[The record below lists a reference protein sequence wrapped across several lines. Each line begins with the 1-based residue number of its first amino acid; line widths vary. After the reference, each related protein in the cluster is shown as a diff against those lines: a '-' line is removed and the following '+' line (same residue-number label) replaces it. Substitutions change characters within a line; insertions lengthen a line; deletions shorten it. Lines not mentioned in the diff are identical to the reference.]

1 MKTFAVKIL
10 LCFCCQKDKRL
21 QQIAGTA
28 LKIMKA
34 KAFDTRLFKR
44 ILKFTKPYQ
53 WRFNG
58 VIIFAVSLSIFAALR
73 PYLLKQTVDGYIA
86 TQDQN
91 GLLMYVILMG
101 IVLLLEVFSQ
111 FYFVYWANWL
121 GQDIVKDIRTKLFRH
136 ILSFRMKYFDHVPV
150 GQLVTRSV
158 SDIESIARI
167 FSQGLF
173 MIISDLMK
181 MVVVLAFMFYMNW
194 TLTWIVI
201 VAMPILVFFTRIFQ
215 KKMQVAF
222 EEVRTQIA
230 NMNSFVQERVT
241 GMKIVQLFNREKIEY
256 EKFKSINDKHK
267 KAWIKTI
274 LYNSIFFPIADII
287 SSLTLGFI
295 VLYGGIKILNGDNFT
310 TFGDLFS
317 YTMFIGMLFN
327 PLRQIADKFNEMQLG
342 MIAANRVF
350 DILDT
355 EDQIQDT
362 GVIDAPIFKG
372 DIEFKKVRFGYI
384 PDEEVIKG
392 IDLEVSAGQTIAI
405 VGSTGAGKSTIINL
419 LNRFYEINSG
429 SIYIDNHNI
438 ENYTLGSLRKQIAV
452 VLQDVFLFADTIFN
466 NITLNNPEISREQ
479 VLAAAKKIG
488 VHEFIMSLPD
498 NYDFDVKE
506 RGVMLSSGQRQLFA
520 FLRAYVSN
528 PSILIL
534 DEATSSIDTYSEEL
548 IQRATETI
556 TKGRTSIVIAHRLA
570 TIVNADKIVVM
581 DKGLIV
587 EQGTHQ
593 ELINRESGYYK
604 NLYDSQF
611 SVAN

>member
-1 MKTFAVKIL
+1 
-10 LCFCCQKDKRL
+10 
-21 QQIAGTA
+21 
-28 LKIMKA
+28 MKA

-44 ILKFTKPYQ
+44 ILYYTKPYQ

-58 VIIFAVSLSIFAALR
+58 VIAFAISLSVFAALR
-73 PYLLKQTVDGYIA
+73 PYLLKQTVDGYIQTEDA
-86 TQDQN
+86 K
-91 GLLMYVILMG
+91 GLLFYITLMG
-101 IVLLLEVFSQ
+101 VVLLAEVFSQ

-121 GQDIVKDIRTKLFRH
+121 GQDIVKDIRIKLFKH
-136 ILSFRMKYFDHVPV
+136 ILSFRMKYFDLVPV

-181 MVVVLAFMFYMNW
+181 MLVVLIFMFYMNW
-194 TLTWIVI
+194 KLTWIVV
-201 VAMPILVFFTRIFQ
+201 VAMPILVIITRVFQ
-215 KKMQVAF
+215 RKMQVAF

-241 GMKIVQLFNREKIEY
+241 GMKIVQLFTREIIEAD
-256 EKFKSINDKHK
+256 KFKDINDKHK

-287 SSLTLGFI
+287 SSLTLGVI
-295 VLYGGIKILNGDNFT
+295 VMYGGMKILNGDTFT

-317 YTMFIGMLFN
+317 YTMFITMLFN

-350 DILDT
+350 EIIDT
-355 EDQIQDT
+355 QDQIQDT
-362 GVIDAPIFKG
+362 GKIEAPLFEGNISFK
-372 DIEFKKVRFGYI
+372 EVRFSYI
-384 PDEEVIKG
+384 ADEEVIKG
-392 IDLEVSAGQTIAI
+392 IDLEVQSGQTIAI

-429 SIYIDNHNI
+429 TIYIDNQNI
-438 ENYTLGSLRKQIAV
+438 ENYTLDSLRKQIAV
-452 VLQDVFLFADTIFN
+452 VLQDVFLFADTIYN
-466 NITLNNPEISREQ
+466 NITLNNPAITRED
-479 VLAAAKKIG
+479 VLAAAKEIG
-488 VHEFIMSLPD
+488 VHKFIMSLPD
-498 NYDFDVKE
+498 NYDFNVKE
-506 RGVMLSSGQRQLFA
+506 RGVMLSSGQRQLIA

-534 DEATSSIDTYSEEL
+534 DEATSSIDSYSEEM

-581 DKGLIV
+581 DQGLVV

-593 ELINRESGYYK
+593 ELIHRQGGYYK

-611 SVAN
+611 SIAN

>member
-1 MKTFAVKIL
+1 
-10 LCFCCQKDKRL
+10 
-21 QQIAGTA
+21 
-28 LKIMKA
+28 MKA

-44 ILKFTKPYQ
+44 ILQYTKPYQ
-53 WRFNG
+53 LRFRG
-58 VIIFAVSLSIFAALR
+58 VIAFAISLSVFAALR
-73 PYLLKQTVDGYIA
+73 PYLLKQTVDGYIK
-86 TQDQN
+86 THDQQ
-91 GLLMYVILMG
+91 GLLMYISLMG
-101 IVLLLEVFSQ
+101 IVLLAEVFSQ
-111 FYFVYWANWL
+111 YYFVFWANWL
-121 GQDIVKDIRTKLFRH
+121 GQDIVKDIRTKLFKH

-158 SDIESIARI
+158 SDIEAIARI

-181 MVVVLAFMFYMNW
+181 MVVVLFFMFYMNW
-194 TLTWIVI
+194 KLTWIVI

-215 KKMQVAF
+215 RKMQVAF
-222 EEVRTQIA
+222 EEVRTEIA

-241 GMKIVQLFNREKIEY
+241 GMKIVQLFNREDIEFD
-256 EKFKSINDKHK
+256 KFKNINDKHR

-295 VLYGGIKILNGDNFT
+295 VLYGGFKILNGDTFT

-355 EDQIQDT
+355 DDQIQDT
-362 GVIDAPIFKG
+362 GTIEAPVFEG
-372 DIEFKKVRFGYI
+372 NIEFKDVRFGYI

-392 IDLEVSAGQTIAI
+392 IHLEVKAGQTIAI

-429 SIYIDNHNI
+429 TIYIDHQNI

-452 VLQDVFLFADTIFN
+452 VLQDVFLFADTIYN
-466 NITLNNPEISREQ
+466 NITLNNPTISREE
-479 VLAAAKKIG
+479 VLAAAQKIG
-488 VHEFIMSLPD
+488 VHDFIMSLPD

-506 RGVMLSSGQRQLFA
+506 RGVMLSSGQRQLIA
-520 FLRAYVSN
+520 FLRAFVSN

-593 ELINRESGYYK
+593 ELVNKTTGYYK

>member
-1 MKTFAVKIL
+1 
-10 LCFCCQKDKRL
+10 
-21 QQIAGTA
+21 
-28 LKIMKA
+28 MKA
-34 KAFDTRLFKR
+34 KAFDIRLFKR
-44 ILKFTKPYQ
+44 ILEYTKPYQ

-58 VIIFAVSLSIFAALR
+58 VVVFAISLSVFAALR
-73 PYLLKQTVDGYIA
+73 PYLLKQTVDGYIQTEDA
-86 TQDQN
+86 N
-91 GLLMYVILMG
+91 GLLIYIILMG

-111 FYFVYWANWL
+111 FYFVFWANWL
-121 GQDIVKDIRTKLFRH
+121 GQDIVKDIRVKLFKH
-136 ILSFRMKYFDHVPV
+136 ILSFRMKYFDLVPV

-158 SDIESIARI
+158 SDIEAIARI

-181 MVVVLAFMFYMNW
+181 MVVVLGFMLYMNW
-194 TLTWIVI
+194 KLTWIVI
-201 VAMPILVFFTRIFQ
+201 IAMPILVFFTRIFQ
-215 KKMQVAF
+215 RKMQVAF
-222 EEVRTQIA
+222 EEVRNEIS
-230 NMNSFVQERVT
+230 NMNTFVQERVT
-241 GMKIVQLFNREKIEY
+241 GMKIVQLFNRENIESD
-256 EKFKSINDKHK
+256 KFKDINHKHK
-267 KAWIKTI
+267 TAWIKTI

-287 SSLTLGFI
+287 SSLTLGFV
-295 VLYGGIKILNGDNFT
+295 VLYGGIKILNGDHFT

-350 DILDT
+350 EILDT
-355 EDQIQDT
+355 QDQIQDT
-362 GVIDAPIFKG
+362 GKMEAPVFNGNISFK
-372 DIEFKKVRFGYI
+372 EVRFGYI
-384 PDEEVIKG
+384 PNEEVIKG
-392 IDLEVSAGQTIAI
+392 INLEVNAGNTVAI

-419 LNRFYEINSG
+419 LNRFYEINEG
-429 SIYIDNHNI
+429 TICIDNQNI
-438 ENYTLGSLRKQIAV
+438 ENYTLSSLRKQIAV
-452 VLQDVFLFADTIFN
+452 VLQDVFLFADTIYN
-466 NITLNNPEISREQ
+466 NITLNNPDITRED
-479 VLAAAKKIG
+479 VYKAAREIG
-488 VHEFIMSLPD
+488 VHDFIMSLPD

-506 RGVMLSSGQRQLFA
+506 RGVMLSSGQRQLIA

-581 DKGLIV
+581 DQGLIV

-593 ELINRESGYYK
+593 ELVEKEGGYYK

>member
-1 MKTFAVKIL
+1 
-10 LCFCCQKDKRL
+10 
-21 QQIAGTA
+21 
-28 LKIMKA
+28 MKA

-44 ILKFTKPYQ
+44 ILKYTKPYQ
-53 WRFNG
+53 LRFRG
-58 VIIFAVSLSIFAALR
+58 VIVFAISLSVFAALR
-73 PYLLKQTVDGYIA
+73 PYLLKQTVDGYIK
-86 TQDQN
+86 THDQQ
-91 GLLMYVILMG
+91 GLLFYITLMG
-101 IVLLLEVFSQ
+101 IVLLAEVFSQ
-111 FYFVYWANWL
+111 YYFVFWANWL
-121 GQDIVKDIRTKLFRH
+121 GQDIVKDIRTKLFKH

-158 SDIESIARI
+158 SDIEAIARI

-181 MVVVLAFMFYMNW
+181 MVVVLFFMFYMNW
-194 TLTWIVI
+194 KLTWIVI
-201 VAMPILVFFTRIFQ
+201 VAMPVLVFFTRIFQ
-215 KKMQVAF
+215 RKMQIAF
-222 EEVRTQIA
+222 EEVRTEIA

-241 GMKIVQLFNREKIEY
+241 GMKIVQLFNREDIELD
-256 EKFKSINDKHK
+256 KFKNINEKHR

-295 VLYGGIKILNGDNFT
+295 VLYGGFKILNGDMFT

-355 EDQIQDT
+355 QDQIQDT
-362 GVIDAPIFKG
+362 GTIEAPVFKG
-372 DIEFKKVRFGYI
+372 DIEFKDVRFGYI

-392 IDLEVSAGQTIAI
+392 IDLEVKAGQTIAI

-429 SIYIDNHNI
+429 TICIDHHDI
-438 ENYTLGSLRKQIAV
+438 ENYTLDSLRKQIAV
-452 VLQDVFLFADTIFN
+452 VLQDVFLFADTIYN
-466 NITLNNPEISREQ
+466 NITLNNPAISREE
-479 VLAAAKKIG
+479 VLAAAQKIG
-488 VHEFIMSLPD
+488 VHDFIMSLPD

-506 RGVMLSSGQRQLFA
+506 RGVMLSSGQRQLIA
-520 FLRAYVSN
+520 FLRAFVSN

-556 TKGRTSIVIAHRLA
+556 TQGRTSIVIAHRLA

-581 DKGLIV
+581 DKGLVV
-587 EQGTHQ
+587 EEGTHQ
-593 ELINRESGYYK
+593 ELINKESGYYK

>member
-1 MKTFAVKIL
+1 
-10 LCFCCQKDKRL
+10 
-21 QQIAGTA
+21 
-28 LKIMKA
+28 MKA

-44 ILKFTKPYQ
+44 ILQYTKPYQ
-53 WRFNG
+53 MRFRG
-58 VIIFAVSLSIFAALR
+58 VIIFAVSLSVFAALR
-73 PYLLKQTVDGYIA
+73 PYLLKQTVDGYIK
-86 TQDQN
+86 TQDQH
-91 GLLMYVILMG
+91 GLLLYVSLMG

-111 FYFVYWANWL
+111 FYFVFWANWL

-181 MVVVLAFMFYMNW
+181 MFVVLIFMFYMNW
-194 TLTWIVI
+194 KLTWIVI

-241 GMKIVQLFNREKIEY
+241 GMKIVQLFNREKIESD
-256 EKFKSINDKHK
+256 KFKEINDKHK
-267 KAWIKTI
+267 NAWIKTI

-295 VLYGGIKILNGDNFT
+295 VLYGGFKILNGDTFT

-355 EDQIQDT
+355 QDQIQDT
-362 GVIDAPIFKG
+362 GTIAAPIFKG
-372 DIEFKKVRFGYI
+372 NIRFEGVRFGYI

-392 IDLEVSAGQTIAI
+392 IDLEVAAGQTIAI

-438 ENYTLGSLRKQIAV
+438 ENYTLSSLRKQIAV

-466 NITLNNPEISREQ
+466 NITLNNPEISRDQ

-488 VHEFIMSLPD
+488 VHDFIMSLPD

-506 RGVMLSSGQRQLFA
+506 RGVMLSSGQRQLIA
-520 FLRAYVSN
+520 FLRAFVSN

-556 TKGRTSIVIAHRLA
+556 TEGRTSIVIAHRLA

-611 SVAN
+611 LVAN